1 MKYLHK
7 VCPDINNIGGSI
19 MFGVEYSNSYM
30 KRYKTDF
37 KRTGLCENEGR
48 KDMFYLTTYSTYI
61 LYVVGH
67 MLKDHLDSERQNPLF
82 Q

>member
-1 MKYLHK
+1 
-7 VCPDINNIGGSI
+7 

-30 KRYKTDF
+30 KQYKTDF

-61 LYVVGH
+61 LFMVICGWTYVKG
-67 MLKDHLDSERQNPLF
+67 PLR
-82 Q
+82 